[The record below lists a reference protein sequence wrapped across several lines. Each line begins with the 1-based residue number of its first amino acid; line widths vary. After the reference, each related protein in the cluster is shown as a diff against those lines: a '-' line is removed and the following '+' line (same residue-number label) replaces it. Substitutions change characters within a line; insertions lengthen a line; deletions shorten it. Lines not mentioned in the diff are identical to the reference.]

1 MMERKM
7 KMIFWFVSV
16 CFLASLIWTIQPGL
30 AQKAKKEIVVGGDL
44 PLSGPMAMIG
54 GERRWAYDQAVKDI
68 NKGGGIFVKEYGK
81 KLPVRTVLVDDES
94 DPGKAAAAVERLI
107 KRTNADLLLSGETGP
122 QAVIPGM
129 VTAEKYHRYFHATTI
144 WIPDFLKY
152 NPKWTTMYFF
162 DPMQGAATPYEIF
175 NTLPQDQRPKK
186 ISLFME
192 DSSDGVILGDL
203 MAKQAEKFGRKIDL
217 RESMGFG
224 AKDFS
229 SQVIKAKSAGVD
241 AILLFANPSDTVT
254 LLRQMKQENFNVKYF
269 QGWKGT
275 WPTEFYKA
283 LGKDADYILT
293 DGFWS
298 EDYPFPGAKE
308 LGERYYKEFG
318 KHSVTV
324 GMYYALCQIL
334 WQAVEKA
341 GTLDN
346 AKVRQAVLANE
357 FETVNG
363 KVKYDEKGIAL
374 FRQPVFQWMGG
385 KQELVYPLE
394 LTKYKVKIAPPWDK
408 R

>member
-1 MMERKM
+1 MKERELKM
-7 KMIFWFVSV
+7 VFWLVCL
-16 CFLASLIWTIQPGL
+16 CFLASLVLTVQPVL
-30 AQKAKKEIVVGGDL
+30 AQKAKKEILVGGDL

-54 GERRWAYDQAVKDI
+54 GERKWAYEQAVKDI
-68 NKGGGIFVKEYGK
+68 NKAGGINVKEYGK
-81 KLPVRTVLVDDES
+81 KLPVRLTIVDDES

-162 DPMQGAATPYEIF
+162 DPVQGGATGFEIY
-175 NTLPQDQRPKK
+175 NSLPQDQRPKK
-186 ISLFME
+186 VSLFLE

-203 MAKQAEKFGRKIDL
+203 MAGHAEKFGYKIEL
-217 RESMGFG
+217 RESMGLG

-241 AILLFANPSDTVT
+241 AILLFANPSETVT
-254 LLRQMKQENFNVKYF
+254 LVRQMKQENFSVKFF
-269 QGWKGT
+269 QGYKGC

-324 GMYYALCQIL
+324 GMYYAWCQIL

-341 GTLDN
+341 GTLDG
-346 AKVRQAVLANE
+346 AKIRQAVLANE
-357 FETVNG
+357 FQTVNG
-363 KVKYDEKGIAL
+363 KVKYDDKGMAI
-374 FRQPVFQWMGG
+374 FKMPVFQWVGG
-385 KQELVYPLE
+385 KQELVYPFE
-394 LTKYKVKIAPPWDK
+394 LTKYKVKVAPPWDK

>member
-1 MMERKM
+1 MMERRM
-7 KMIFWFVSV
+7 KMIFWFACV
-16 CFLASLIWTIQPGL
+16 CFLASLIWTFQPGV
-30 AQKAKKEIVVGGDL
+30 AQKAKKEILVGGDL

-54 GERRWAYDQAVKDI
+54 GERKWAYDQAVKDI

-81 KLPVRTVLVDDES
+81 KLPVRMVIVDDES

-175 NTLPQDQRPKK
+175 NTLPQDQRPQK

-217 RESMGFG
+217 RESMGLG

-308 LGERYYKEFG
+308 LGERYFKEQG